1 MQELIVI
8 QITPQELKEIVH
20 DAVKEALSE
29 FKEEFRTEQQVKLL
43 TRKEV
48 AEMLRIS
55 LPTLHQWTKMGKLK
69 AYRKSG
75 RVYYK
80 SNEILYEL
88 ESTYQY

>member
-1 MQELIVI
+1 MQEFTVI
-8 QITPQELKEIVH
+8 QMTPQELKEIVH
-20 DAVKEALSE
+20 DAVREALSE
-29 FKEEFRTEQQVKLL
+29 FKDEFQREQQVKLL

-55 LPTLHQWTKMGKLK
+55 LPTLNQWTKMGKLK

-80 SNEILYEL
+80 RNEILHEL
-88 ESTYQY
+88 ESKNRY